1 MTLLHINGNVDTHL
15 EKFQDIIKI
24 YQIHSNLTGKFFT
37 IILCVCVCVYMCLC
51 VFLFLCLSLI
61 VFLCVCP
68 CVCLCVCISV
78 CRCVSVCISV
88 SVCVCVSSETMY
100 LMHWSVSP
108 AVVSHPSLF
117 FPKVAVSAWFLWAY
131 FITAYDP
138 VQSQT
143 WQIKGPKVKAEKWL
157 LCSFLVN
164 CN

>member
-37 IILCVCVCVYMCLC
+37 IILCVCVFTCVCVCFCSCVCLWLCFYVCALVCVCACVSLC
-51 VFLFLCLSLI
+51 VG
-61 VFLCVCP
+61 
-68 CVCLCVCISV
+68 VCLCVSL
-78 CRCVSVCISV
+78 SL
-88 SVCVCVSSETMY
+88 CVCVSSETMY